1 MSNTDAT
8 MLSGRHRPIR
18 RSSKARRFFEKQFW
32 TPSSEPFVD
41 GDVHEARHLRVIP
54 LTDGDVGHY
63 DKEPGESSPLDIF
76 DRLCDAEGLNISP
89 SSHEFSN
96 VYF

>member
-1 MSNTDAT
+1 MSHTDAP

-18 RSSKARRFFEKQFW
+18 VCSKTRRFLKKQFW
-32 TPSSEPFVD
+32 TPSGEYFVD

-63 DKEPGESSPLDIF
+63 ICELMDYALIVVTGVL
-76 DRLCDAEGLNISP
+76 AG
-89 SSHEFSN
+89 HEQ
-96 VYF
+96 Y